1 MRAVIS
7 LFLFLN
13 CSIYAQINCKN
24 FNDCFQKSTQNK
36 GLELPYLNKAIELWK
51 ADNGKSALIFVLNE
65 KAKVFI
71 SNNQKDSALK
81 TFDEIISQEFSAKT
95 IAVSVL
101 RKAQL
106 KHNENL
112 EKIVAEIDTALQSH
126 NNINELRLL
135 KGDILR
141 DLKKEDEALIVYRQA
156 ALMADETA
164 LDLLYASN
172 VGEIKEEVKKSI
184 DDDKLFQL
192 HFNWLNEAN
201 QFNHDGEYS
210 KAISRLLKAIKFF
223 DQRNTKKLLL
233 ATGNELISAYLNNAQ
248 TLEAI
253 FTADF
258 LLDQQLSTEFTFLA
272 KVEAQKKLGLP
283 KANILNTINEGL
295 KVHKDSVKL
304 AEMREHLELK

>member
-71 SNNQKDSALK
+71 SNNQKDSALS

-112 EKIVAEIDTALQSH
+112 DKIVAEIDTALQSH

-184 DDDKLFQL
+184 DEDKMFQL
-192 HFNWLNEAN
+192 NFKWLNEAN

-210 KAISRLLKAIKFF
+210 KAISRLVKAIKFF

-248 TLEAI
+248 VLEAI

-272 KVEAQKKLGLP
+272 KAEAQKKLGLP
-283 KANILNTINEGL
+283 KANILKTINDGL
-295 KVHKDSVKL
+295 KVHEDALKL
-304 AEMREHLELK
+304 MEMRKDLESK